1 MKEPQPIFVPSREDV
16 AQTQLTDFIRYC
28 ETQTGQDFSR
38 YADFETFT
46 IARYR
51 MFWKLFLEWLGL
63 PFEGDSSLVCA
74 DDLCESAEFFPN
86 IRLNYAEC
94 LLHIR
99 DEADAARPALWSCRP
114 DQNAEYLTRGE
125 LKRRVAALA
134 AALEERGIGP
144 GSRVA
149 IIAHNDSQAV
159 IAMLA
164 AAALGAVVSLTST
177 ELASFAT
184 IARFEET
191 QPVLLFCH
199 LRSPFPAV
207 EAQLR
212 ERVADVIAAL
222 PCLQRVIALDEAPV
236 LPGLSIPFDTL
247 DGLIARAP
255 ASTKPWA
262 RFAFNHPL
270 FALFTSGTSGRPKC
284 LIQGAGGIL
293 IENLKE
299 MRLHID
305 VRPSDKV
312 FFQTS
317 TAWVI
322 WQLLVSALAARAEVV
337 LNSRPVSSP
346 RTLWDIVGEEA
357 VTVFGTSPAYL
368 QLGEANGFVPRDH
381 IALEPL
387 RTLLS
392 TGSVLYKAQQDWVM
406 ANVKPIPVRSMYG
419 ATDIAGAFVTC
430 NPNLPVHAGEC
441 QARSLGLDIR
451 ALHQGEMGLAA
462 PIGEVVCANPFPSRP
477 LGFLNDADG
486 SRFHDAYFARNPGF
500 WTQGDLIAFTPNGG
514 ARLYGR
520 SDGILNIRGVRIG
533 PVEIYEAIKSV
544 PEVTGALAV
553 AQAWPEA
560 PGGERLVLLVT
571 LAENISL
578 ADVLSRRIKSEIR
591 QKASPVH
598 VPDTIAHVA
607 ELPATHNGKLSERSA
622 ADAINGRTVVNLGAL
637 RNPECLERI
646 ASHPALSRPKEQ
658 SAEPVSIPI
667 DEPTEGVVTRVFE
680 RIFARGKLQGSDNF
694 FDLGGDSLTAIK
706 ILLALDDVLGTSLP
720 MTILYKAPTIAGL
733 AQAID
738 RRGSLSDHSL
748 LVTLK
753 DGSGPPPLFVIPGLD
768 GAVMKHRSL
777 ALAINYPGAIMAIQ
791 AQGVNGEAEPL
802 TRVEDMA
809 GLYVEAIRT
818 TQPHGPYLFI
828 GHSLG
833 GLIAMEMAQILRAAG
848 EDVFPLILLD
858 TPIDEKYWPAKTWIA
873 TLIRRIGIHTAAVTK
888 GSTKERWNYVVHRV
902 FGFFQHFVHRYDT
915 DTDRRF
921 AGYDIELPEALIPVY
936 KSSIVAAANY
946 RPRFFDHAVVLFDP
960 DNGFYRGCDTA
971 ALWSRFVAD
980 ITVHTVEGDHLS
992 ILYPPHNEALA
1003 AAISDCLASMTL
1015 RESVV
1020 TQPNLQPAL
1029 AG

>member
-1 MKEPQPIFVPSREDV
+1 MKEPQPIFVPSKDDV
-16 AQTQLTDFIRYC
+16 ARTQLTDFIHYC

-38 YADFETFT
+38 YADFEAFT
-46 IARYR
+46 IAHYQ
-51 MFWKLFLEWLGL
+51 MFWALFLDWLDL
-63 PFEGDSSLVCA
+63 PCEGDSSLVCT
-74 DDLCESAEFFPN
+74 DDHCERAEFFPK

-114 DQNAEYLTRGE
+114 DQKAEYLTRGE
-125 LKRRVAALA
+125 LKECVTALA
-134 AALEERGIGP
+134 AALEASGIGP

-164 AAALGAVVSLTST
+164 AAALGALVSLTST

-199 LRSPFPAV
+199 LRSPFPAI

-222 PCLQRVIALDEAPV
+222 PCVQRVIALDEAPA

-247 DGLIARAP
+247 DTLIAQAP
-255 ASTKPWA
+255 ASAKPWA
-262 RFAFNHPL
+262 RFPFNHPL

-293 IENLKE
+293 LENLKE

-305 VRPSDKV
+305 VRSSDKV

-317 TAWVI
+317 TAWII
-322 WQLLVSALAARAEVV
+322 WELLVSALAARAEVV
-337 LNSRPVSSP
+337 LNSRPVASP

-368 QLGEANGFVPRDH
+368 QLGEANGFVPRDQV
-381 IALEPL
+381 ALGPL

-430 NPNLPVHAGEC
+430 NPNLPVYAGEC

-451 ALHQGEMGLAA
+451 ALHEGEMGL
-462 PIGEVVCANPFPSRP
+462 PSPVGEVVCANPFPSRP
-477 LGFLNDADG
+477 LGFLNDKDG
-486 SRFHDAYFARNPGF
+486 SRFRDAYFARNPGF

-514 ARLYGR
+514 AKLFGR
-520 SDGILNIRGVRIG
+520 SDGVLNIRGVRMG

-544 PEVTGALAV
+544 PEVAGALAV

-571 LAENISL
+571 LADGITL
-578 ADVLSRRIKSEIR
+578 AEDLSVRIKSEIR

-598 VPDTIAHVA
+598 VPDMIAHVA
-607 ELPATHNGKLSERSA
+607 ELPTTHNGKLSERSA
-622 ADAINGRTVVNLGAL
+622 SDAINGRTIVNLGAL

-646 ASHPALSRPKEQ
+646 ASHPALSRAKTQGDAP
-658 SAEPVSIPI
+658 AAIPI
-667 DEPTEGVVTRVFE
+667 DEPTKVVVTRVFE
-680 RIFARGKLQGSDNF
+680 RIFARRPLKGSDNF

-706 ILLALDDVLGTSLP
+706 ILLALDEILGTNLP
-720 MTILYKAPTIAGL
+720 MTLLYKAPTIAAL

-738 RRGSLSDHSL
+738 RRGSTSDHSL
-748 LVTLK
+748 IVTLK
-753 DGSGPPPLFVIPGLD
+753 DGSGPPPLFMIPGLD

-777 ALAINYPGAIMAIQ
+777 ALEIDYPGAIMALQ
-791 AQGVNGEAEPL
+791 AQGVDGEAAPL
-802 TRVEDMA
+802 TRVDDMA
-809 GLYVEAIRT
+809 SLYVEAIRT
-818 TQPHGPYLFI
+818 TQPHGPYLLG

-833 GLIAMEMAQILRAAG
+833 GLIAMEMAQILRADG
-848 EDVFPLILLD
+848 EKVFPVILLD

-873 TLIRRIGIHTAAVTK
+873 TLIRRIGIHTAAIMK
-888 GSTKERWNYVVHRV
+888 SSAQERWNYVVHRV
-902 FGFFQHFVHRYDT
+902 FGFFQHFIHRYDT

-921 AGYDIELPEALIPVY
+921 AGYEIELPEALVPVY
-936 KSSIVAAANY
+936 KNSIIAAANY
-946 RPRFFDHAVVLFDP
+946 RPRFFDHAAILFNP

-992 ILYPPHNEALA
+992 MLYPPHNQALA
-1003 AAISDCLASMTL
+1003 AAISDCLSSMTL
-1015 RESVV
+1015 PETLV
-1020 TQPNLQPAL
+1020 TQPDFQSAL